1 MENELG
7 CRIKSA
13 EFIETIL
20 IFIFLSNLHILTG
33 RHWVILERKKYPTIA
48 TDLLL
53 CNGSDYFP
61 KQESRSRMGDAR
73 RPSL

>member
-1 MENELG
+1 MSSVVELNQPSSL
-7 CRIKSA
+7 RPSL
-13 EFIETIL
+13 F
-20 IFIFLSNLHILTG
+20 FFLSNLHILTG